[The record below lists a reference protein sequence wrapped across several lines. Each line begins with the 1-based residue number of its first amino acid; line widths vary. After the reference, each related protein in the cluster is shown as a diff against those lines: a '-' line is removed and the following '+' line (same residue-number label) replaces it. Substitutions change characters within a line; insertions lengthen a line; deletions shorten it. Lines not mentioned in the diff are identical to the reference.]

1 MKKEAILLLFLLI
14 NLDLVSAQEVT
25 ILGNTYPLI
34 YVVPI
39 LFILIITLFFLVL
52 LIKDNI
58 SSIKL
63 PKINFKAKHKK
74 TPIKEIHVDYKTKLG
89 LLKERLNRLGPKESL
104 NELDELIKQFFKDKF
119 AIKHEFALGELG
131 SIIKGHDK
139 DVAIANKIS
148 TLKFSGNP
156 VNIFQVKALVDD
168 FEYLLKEY
176 KIKINISEF
185 GFWGRVGYNFATLFK
200 SKHKV
205 EHKELKKI
213 NLAEV
218 PTPTKIKEHHVHKE
232 GIFTRFFHL
241 FKSKHKIEH
250 VKIEHHIKHEVKHT
264 KEPGFWKRVKI
275 NFLSMF
281 KVQHK
286 TEHKELRINLKEVP
300 VHVKIGPQIHK
311 PGVFASFFS
320 LFKRKHK
327 VEHRVEHH
335 IKHIVKHSGPGF
347 WKRVKINF
355 LSMFKTKHKIE
366 HIELKKI
373 NLAEVPAP
381 INIKSHKKRIGFFK
395 NIKIRILKSKILS
408 VIEDGMI
415 VVNLNPMIAKR
426 YYAIALLDY
435 HKLPIDED
443 KEIANGLKNLH
454 DKILKAKSS
463 EKTFLDTSKKLIDIK
478 HSGKRVSRESIS
490 IINTLKNFIRGEELF
505 VSTRLKNFSSRL
517 KHEERKL
524 KHFVNKE
531 DDLFKEDK
539 KKLEHLLKKKENG
552 LEEGLDKIENKEHRF
567 VNKIK
572 NIFRTKKSAKLYR
585 IIPNANALSK
595 HHHVTQKSYP
605 QINIQNIKQKIL
617 KKENKALKLL
627 NEEKNELYNKLIK
640 LEGAKRNNFK

>member
-14 NLDLVSAQEVT
+14 NLDLVSAQEVK

-200 SKHKV
+200 SKHK
-205 EHKELKKI
+205 
-213 NLAEV
+213 
-218 PTPTKIKEHHVHKE
+218 
-232 GIFTRFFHL
+232 
-241 FKSKHKIEH
+241 IEH

-300 VHVKIGPQIHK
+300 VHVKIGSQIHK

-595 HHHVTQKSYP
+595 HHHVIQKSYP
-605 QINIQNIKQKIL
+605 KINIQNIKQKIL